1 MPRVQRYPEETPV
14 TDLERRVAIIE
25 GIIRGRFE
33 EGTGVIV
40 AGNTTLIVTHGLGV
54 SPSSVFLT
62 PSSALIAIRADTRTS
77 TTFTVTRSG
86 TSGNVGFFWLAVP

>member
-1 MPRVQRYPEETPV
+1 MPRPKQFPEEVPV
-14 TDLERRVAIIE
+14 GDLAGRVAILE
-25 GIIRGRFE
+25 GIIRQRFA
-33 EGTGVIV
+33 EGTGIIV
-40 AGNTTLIVTHGLGV
+40 AGNTTLVVTHGLGV

>member
-25 GIIRGRFE
+25 GIIRQRFD
-33 EGTGVIV
+33 EGSGQID
-40 AGNTTLIVTHGLGV
+40 AGNSTEVITHGLGV

-62 PSSALIAIRADTRTS
+62 PQGNTLIWLTAVGA
-77 TTFTVTRSG
+77 TTFTVNRTG
-86 TSGNVGFFWLAVP
+86 TSGNLGFYWLAIP